1 MENILIADNLSK
13 KYEGFTLDKV
23 SFQLPKGSIMGLVG
37 ENGAGKTT
45 IIKLILN
52 LIKRDAGSIQV
63 LGLDNINSDPKIKNR
78 IGVVLDESNFHDNLK
93 PTDISIVMK
102 NIYDNWDKEKFMN
115 YLDRFKLPKDK
126 KIKTFS
132 KGMKMKLSISV
143 ALSHNPDLLIL
154 DEPTGG
160 LDPIVRSEILDIFL
174 EFIQD
179 EEKAILFSTHIT
191 SDLDKIADYI
201 TFIHNGSI
209 IFSES
214 REELVDNYGI
224 IKCGISDYQKI
235 AREDIVGYRKNR
247 FGYEVLV
254 TNKEKNKSKYKDFI
268 MDNANLEDIMLFYIR
283 GEGN

>member
-115 YLDRFKLPKDK
+115 YLD
-126 KIKTFS
+126 S
-132 KGMKMKLSISV
+132 S
-143 ALSHNPDLLIL
+143 
-154 DEPTGG
+154 
-160 LDPIVRSEILDIFL
+160 
-174 EFIQD
+174 
-179 EEKAILFSTHIT
+179 
-191 SDLDKIADYI
+191 
-201 TFIHNGSI
+201 
-209 IFSES
+209 
-214 REELVDNYGI
+214 
-224 IKCGISDYQKI
+224 
-235 AREDIVGYRKNR
+235 
-247 FGYEVLV
+247 
-254 TNKEKNKSKYKDFI
+254 
-268 MDNANLEDIMLFYIR
+268 
-283 GEGN
+283 